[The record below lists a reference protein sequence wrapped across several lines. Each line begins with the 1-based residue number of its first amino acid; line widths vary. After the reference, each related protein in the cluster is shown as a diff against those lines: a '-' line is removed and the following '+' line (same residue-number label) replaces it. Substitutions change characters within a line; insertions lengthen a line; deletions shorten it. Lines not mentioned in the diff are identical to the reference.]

1 MPLWSHRAATAENR
15 LSLKWSGRPR
25 PYTGRTTGRSWKQW
39 APLSPPRGWRVRSCC
54 PEMAAGQAR
63 IPIWTQAR
71 GRRAL
76 PGMHL
81 WPRLLPGM
89 WETGVRLE
97 ITGAGQGRLVRP
109 KAREARPDQDSLGR
123 DNQPSQARAAARSR
137 ALREISPSSTRGAR
151 AGDGIRTAVSAT
163 TRSTLSSV
171 PTTRMCSTD
180 VTLRTSPWRLRRST
194 GKSER

>member
-25 PYTGRTTGRSWKQW
+25 PYTGRTTGRSWRQW
-39 APLSPPRGWRVRSCC
+39 EPLFPLRVWRARSCW

-89 WETGVRLE
+89 WETGAHLE
-97 ITGAGQGRLVRP
+97 ITGAGQGRLVHP
-109 KAREARPDQDSLGR
+109 KAREARPEQDSLGR
-123 DNQPSQARAAARSR
+123 DNQARAAARSR
-137 ALREISPSSTRGAR
+137 ALREISLSSIRGAR